1 MILSNV
7 GIRKAL
13 ESGQIVIDPA
23 PAKDQYDTSSL
34 NLRLGHQFKRY
45 NQELIEQRGIDTT
58 VDPDL
63 FDYKY
68 MSNTYMNVVSV
79 SQGNSIIIKPEEF
92 MLATT
97 LERIHLPEE
106 SQIAARIEGRSR
118 IARIGLSVHLTAPTV
133 HLGFQGQLA
142 LELRNHGKFNIR
154 LTPGIRICQLI
165 FERVGEPA
173 SRETDP
179 YFQGQE
185 LP

>member
-13 ESGQIVIDPA
+13 ESGQIVIDPV

-79 SQGNSIIIKPEEF
+79 S
-92 MLATT
+92 
-97 LERIHLPEE
+97 
-106 SQIAARIEGRSR
+106 
-118 IARIGLSVHLTAPTV
+118 
-133 HLGFQGQLA
+133 
-142 LELRNHGKFNIR
+142 
-154 LTPGIRICQLI
+154 
-165 FERVGEPA
+165 
-173 SRETDP
+173 
-179 YFQGQE
+179 
-185 LP
+185 